1 MGQGPD
7 SEKQLASGSSAH
19 DEMSGRQPP
28 ILLRRA
34 AGPAFGRRRMVK
46 LREMR
51 EESSRISLRSNPT
64 HETPVALGSTP
75 VAVALEPFAVLA
87 KPVAVAL
94 TPLAKLESP
103 GRGGF
108 GAEGVGAGASRGIAV
123 GDAAVA
129 GPPRHV
135 ASLFLE
141 PEHASRSGRAT
152 APNLPPSSFAAL
164 APAR

>member
-1 MGQGPD
+1 
-7 SEKQLASGSSAH
+7 
-19 DEMSGRQPP
+19 
-28 ILLRRA
+28 
-34 AGPAFGRRRMVK
+34 MVK

-108 GAEGVGAGASRGIAV
+108 GAEGVGAGASHGIAV

-129 GPPRHV
+129 GPPTSCGLLVSGAGARV
-135 ASLFLE
+135 PMWPGNRTQSTAIVIRCARASPLRPHE
-141 PEHASRSGRAT
+141 IATRSA
-152 APNLPPSSFAAL
+152 
-164 APAR
+164 